1 MGDPNNEISCRKPSM
16 PTKKGH
22 AHHKGA
28 QAVLCIA
35 RILGKSIMKKSLWP
49 RLNESQHSAG
59 SIHLR
64 VLTNRGVICV
74 KLRVVEY
81 CQRAREKLMLSSSL
95 REERERGVP
104 GIIDAVHVAF
114 DKEL

>member
-1 MGDPNNEISCRKPSM
+1 M
-16 PTKKGH
+16 
-22 AHHKGA
+22 
-28 QAVLCIA
+28 CIA
-35 RILGKSIMKKSLWP
+35 RILGKGIMKKSLWP

-81 CQRAREKLMLSSSL
+81 CQRAREKLMLSFSL
-95 REERERGVP
+95 KEEREGSQ
-104 GIIDAVHVAF
+104 
-114 DKEL
+114 ELLMLFMLLLTKSYRMHAWNAEVKRFSKW